1 MIYKDFA
8 QECHA
13 LKNVGDIK
21 NFIKVRVG
29 SLIPHEMALCGI
41 GDLKRQAIIRFIN
54 IGYPDQFL
62 RFCVHPDQAIRS
74 DVTLKWL
81 KKREPI
87 IYDESQENTDKNI
100 NWLNVAKANKVKTIA
115 SHGLVDPFNQ
125 YFSYFSFGNIDTSTC
140 DEINKSL
147 IEIIPY
153 LHYAL
158 ARTLTTPFV
167 AHDTC
172 DDTDGSCAEI
182 NLCEQKGSL
191 TFLTPREQEMMK
203 FIALGKSN
211 LEIAQ
216 ILGISHYTVSNH
228 IKSIFKRLDVV
239 NRAQA
244 VSKIKSPSLAN

>member
-13 LKNVGDIK
+13 LENIADIK
-21 NFIKVRVG
+21 SFIKERVG
-29 SLIPHEMALCGI
+29 RLIHHEMAICGI

-54 IGYPDQFL
+54 IGYPDPFL
-62 RFCVHPDQAIRS
+62 RFCVYPDQTIRS
-74 DVTLKWL
+74 DLTLKWL

-87 IYDESQENTDKNI
+87 IYNESQENTDKNI
-100 NWLNVAKANKVKTIA
+100 NWLKVVKASKIKTIA

-125 YFSYFSFGNIDTSTC
+125 YFSYFSFANIDISTC
-140 DEINKSL
+140 DEINKTL
-147 IEIIPY
+147 IEITPY

-158 ARTLTTPFV
+158 ARVLNTPFID
-167 AHDTC
+167 HDTC
-172 DDTDGSCAEI
+172 DDNDGSCGEI
-182 NLCEQKGSL
+182 NLREQNGSL
-191 TFLTPREQEMMK
+191 TLLTPREIETMD

-228 IKSIFKRLDVV
+228 VKSIFKRLDVV

-244 VSKIKSPSLAN
+244 VSKSKSLR